1 MTLLEEVVKDLKQR
15 IEEAKKSI
23 EAADKLVKFGE
34 EAGIDVSEQKV
45 KLASVKS
52 DLERIERAF
61 KKHFG

>member
-1 MTLLEEVVKDLKQR
+1 MALLEEVVKDLKQR
-15 IEEAKKSI
+15 IEEAREAVK
-23 EAADKLVKFGE
+23 AADKLVKFGE
-34 EAGIDVSEQKV
+34 EAGIDISEQKV